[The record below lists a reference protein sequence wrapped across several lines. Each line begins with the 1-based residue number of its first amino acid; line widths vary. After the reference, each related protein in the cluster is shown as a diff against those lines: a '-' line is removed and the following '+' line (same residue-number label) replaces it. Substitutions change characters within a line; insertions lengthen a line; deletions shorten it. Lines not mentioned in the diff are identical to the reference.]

1 MGTSRIRP
9 KVRRRKVAQLAANSR
24 KFTVKNSTIPT
35 VDSSNLVEIEKPWG
49 KVSAVKG
56 TVDYKV
62 EYHKQPKN
70 LRKKY
75 KKKYYSRRIVP
86 SSFIDLT
93 INPAQSTHTIRK
105 IVTHPSDYVQ
115 FPDTTFHPK
124 GIAWYCEQLVQH
136 KTARWEKKHPRPIK
150 ENVNEPD
157 LFEAQYIPKWEAD
170 RDVAIERIRNFVVSV
185 YDKLPLTGRYK
196 ESDNKFTEKP
206 VAELK
211 DVNGEGHR
219 VNELNPST
227 SKLLDKAQKAT
238 NKEKAKNA
246 KLVATNLKDHKRTK
260 GRIILPKAA

>member
-24 KFTVKNSTIPT
+24 KFTVKNNTIPT

-62 EYHKQPKN
+62 EHHSQPKS

-75 KKKYYSRRIVP
+75 KKKYY
-86 SSFIDLT
+86 
-93 INPAQSTHTIRK
+93 NKGTHTIRK
-105 IVTHPSDYVQ
+105 IVEHPSDYVQ

-124 GIAWYCEQLVQH
+124 GIAWYCEQIVQH

-157 LFEAQYIPKWEAD
+157 LFEAQYIPKWEAE
-170 RDVAIERIRNFVVSV
+170 RDAAIERIRNFVVSV

-219 VNELNPST
+219 VNELDPST
-227 SKLLDKAQKAT
+227 SKLLNKAQKAT

-260 GRIILPKAA
+260 GRIILPEAA

>member
-24 KFTVKNSTIPT
+24 KFTVKNNTIPT

-62 EYHKQPKN
+62 EHHSQPKS

-75 KKKYYSRRIVP
+75 KKKYY
-86 SSFIDLT
+86 
-93 INPAQSTHTIRK
+93 NKGTHTIRK
-105 IVTHPSDYVQ
+105 IVEHPSDYVQ

-150 ENVNEPD
+150 ENMNEPD
-157 LFEAQYIPKWEAD
+157 LFEAQYIPKWEAE
-170 RDVAIERIRNFVVSV
+170 RDAAIERIRNFVVSV
-185 YDKLPLTGRYK
+185 YDKLKVTASLIPPLPAK
-196 ESDNKFTEKP
+196 EILLAKIKDRGSDKNIEVATKIAKQAMKNNKHI
-206 VAELK
+206 L
-211 DVNGEGHR
+211 HCQ
-219 VNELNPST
+219 
-227 SKLLDKAQKAT
+227 LLDH
-238 NKEKAKNA
+238 KEKSYR
-246 KLVATNLKDHKRTK
+246 LVA
-260 GRIILPKAA
+260 

>member
-9 KVRRRKVAQLAANSR
+9 EVRRRKVAQLAANSR
-24 KFTVKNSTIPT
+24 KFTVKNNTIPT

-56 TVDYKV
+56 TVDYKT
-62 EYHKQPKN
+62 EHHNQPKS

-75 KKKYYSRRIVP
+75 KKKYY
-86 SSFIDLT
+86 
-93 INPAQSTHTIRK
+93 NKGTHTIRK
-105 IVTHPSDYVQ
+105 IVEHPSDYVQ

-150 ENVNEPD
+150 ENMNEPD
-157 LFEAQYIPKWEAD
+157 LFEAQYIPKWKAE
-170 RDVAIERIRNFVVSV
+170 RDAAIERIRNFVVSV

-219 VNELNPST
+219 VNELDSST
-227 SKLLDKAQKAT
+227 SKLLNKAQKAT

-260 GRIILPKAA
+260 GRIILPEAA

>member
-24 KFTVKNSTIPT
+24 KFTVKNNTIPT

-62 EYHKQPKN
+62 EHHNQLKS

-75 KKKYYSRRIVP
+75 KKKYY
-86 SSFIDLT
+86 
-93 INPAQSTHTIRK
+93 NKGTHTIRK
-105 IVTHPSDYVQ
+105 IVEHPSDYVQ

-157 LFEAQYIPKWEAD
+157 LFEAQYIPKWEAE
-170 RDVAIERIRNFVVSV
+170 RNAAIERIRNFVVSV
-185 YDKLPLTGRYK
+185 YDKLKVTASLIPPLPAK
-196 ESDNKFTEKP
+196 EILLAKIKDRGSDKNIEVATKIAKQAMKNNKHI
-206 VAELK
+206 L
-211 DVNGEGHR
+211 HCQ
-219 VNELNPST
+219 
-227 SKLLDKAQKAT
+227 LLDH
-238 NKEKAKNA
+238 KEKSYR
-246 KLVATNLKDHKRTK
+246 LVA
-260 GRIILPKAA
+260 

>member
-24 KFTVKNSTIPT
+24 KFTVKNNTIHT

-62 EYHKQPKN
+62 EYHNQLKS

-75 KKKYYSRRIVP
+75 KKKYY
-86 SSFIDLT
+86 
-93 INPAQSTHTIRK
+93 NKGTHTIRK
-105 IVTHPSDYVQ
+105 IVEHPSDYVQ

-157 LFEAQYIPKWEAD
+157 LFEAQYIPKWEAE
-170 RDVAIERIRNFVVSV
+170 RDAAIERIRNFVVSV
-185 YDKLPLTGRYK
+185 YDKLKVTASLIPPLPAK
-196 ESDNKFTEKP
+196 EILLAKIKDRGSDKNIEVATKIAKQAMKNNKHI
-206 VAELK
+206 L
-211 DVNGEGHR
+211 HCQ
-219 VNELNPST
+219 
-227 SKLLDKAQKAT
+227 LLDH
-238 NKEKAKNA
+238 KEKSYR
-246 KLVATNLKDHKRTK
+246 LVA
-260 GRIILPKAA
+260 

>member
-24 KFTVKNSTIPT
+24 KFTVKNNTIPT

-62 EYHKQPKN
+62 EHHSQPKS

-75 KKKYYSRRIVP
+75 KKKYYNK
-86 SSFIDLT
+86 D
-93 INPAQSTHTIRK
+93 THTIRK
-105 IVTHPSDYVQ
+105 IVEHPSDYIQ

-157 LFEAQYIPKWEAD
+157 LFEAQYIPKWEAE
-170 RDVAIERIRNFVVSV
+170 RDAAIERIRNFVVSV
-185 YDKLPLTGRYK
+185 YDKLKVTASLIPPLPAK
-196 ESDNKFTEKP
+196 EILLAKIKDRGDDKNVEVATKIAKQAMKNNKHI
-206 VAELK
+206 L
-211 DVNGEGHR
+211 HCQ
-219 VNELNPST
+219 
-227 SKLLDKAQKAT
+227 LLDH
-238 NKEKAKNA
+238 KEKSYR
-246 KLVATNLKDHKRTK
+246 LVA
-260 GRIILPKAA
+260 

>member
-24 KFTVKNSTIPT
+24 KFTVKNNTIPT

-62 EYHKQPKN
+62 EHHNQPKS

-75 KKKYYSRRIVP
+75 KKKYY
-86 SSFIDLT
+86 
-93 INPAQSTHTIRK
+93 NKGTHTIRK
-105 IVTHPSDYVQ
+105 IVEHPSDYVQ

-150 ENVNEPD
+150 ENMNEPD
-157 LFEAQYIPKWEAD
+157 LFEAQYIPKWEAE
-170 RDVAIERIRNFVVSV
+170 RDAAIERIRNFVVSV
-185 YDKLPLTGRYK
+185 YDKLKVTASLIPPLPAK
-196 ESDNKFTEKP
+196 EILLAKIKDRGSDKNIEVATKIAKQAMKNNKHI
-206 VAELK
+206 L
-211 DVNGEGHR
+211 HCQ
-219 VNELNPST
+219 
-227 SKLLDKAQKAT
+227 LLDH
-238 NKEKAKNA
+238 KEKSYR
-246 KLVATNLKDHKRTK
+246 LVA
-260 GRIILPKAA
+260 

>member
-24 KFTVKNSTIPT
+24 KFTVKNNTIPT

-62 EYHKQPKN
+62 EHHNQPKS

-75 KKKYYSRRIVP
+75 KKKYY
-86 SSFIDLT
+86 
-93 INPAQSTHTIRK
+93 NKGTHTIRK
-105 IVTHPSDYVQ
+105 IVEHPSDYVQ

-150 ENVNEPD
+150 ENMNEPD
-157 LFEAQYIPKWEAD
+157 LFEAQYIPKWEAE
-170 RDVAIERIRNFVVSV
+170 RDTAIEHIRNFVVSV
-185 YDKLPLTGRYK
+185 YDRLPLTGRYK

-219 VNELNPST
+219 VNELDPST
-227 SKLLDKAQKAT
+227 SKLLNKAQKAT
-238 NKEKAKNA
+238 DKEKAKNA
-246 KLVATNLKDHKRTK
+246 KLVATNLKDHKRAK

>member
-9 KVRRRKVAQLAANSR
+9 MVRRRKVAQLAANSR
-24 KFTVKNSTIPT
+24 KFTVKNNTIPT

-62 EYHKQPKN
+62 EHHNQPN
-70 LRKKY
+70 TLRKKY
-75 KKKYYSRRIVP
+75 KKKYY
-86 SSFIDLT
+86 
-93 INPAQSTHTIRK
+93 NKGTHTIRK
-105 IVTHPSDYVQ
+105 IVEHTSDYVQ

-157 LFEAQYIPKWEAD
+157 LFEAQYIPKWEAE
-170 RDVAIERIRNFVVSV
+170 RDAAIERIRNFVVSV

-219 VNELNPST
+219 VNELDPST
-227 SKLLDKAQKAT
+227 SKLLNKAQKAT

-260 GRIILPKAA
+260 GRIILPEAA

>member
-24 KFTVKNSTIPT
+24 KFTVKNNTIPT

-62 EYHKQPKN
+62 EHHSQPKS

-75 KKKYYSRRIVP
+75 KKKYY
-86 SSFIDLT
+86 
-93 INPAQSTHTIRK
+93 NKGTHTIRK
-105 IVTHPSDYVQ
+105 IVEHHSDYVQ

-150 ENVNEPD
+150 ENMNEPD
-157 LFEAQYIPKWEAD
+157 LFEAQYIPKWEAE
-170 RDVAIERIRNFVVSV
+170 RDAAIERIRNFVVSV
-185 YDKLPLTGRYK
+185 YDKLKVTASLIPPLPAK
-196 ESDNKFTEKP
+196 EILLAKIKDRGSDKNIEVATKIAKQAMKNNKHI
-206 VAELK
+206 L
-211 DVNGEGHR
+211 HCQ
-219 VNELNPST
+219 
-227 SKLLDKAQKAT
+227 LLDH
-238 NKEKAKNA
+238 KEKSYR
-246 KLVATNLKDHKRTK
+246 LVA
-260 GRIILPKAA
+260 

>member
-24 KFTVKNSTIPT
+24 KFTVKNNTIPT
-35 VDSSNLVEIEKPWG
+35 VDSSNLVEIEKSWG

-56 TVDYKV
+56 TVDYKI
-62 EYHKQPKN
+62 EHHNQPKS

-75 KKKYYSRRIVP
+75 KKKYY
-86 SSFIDLT
+86 
-93 INPAQSTHTIRK
+93 NKGTHTIRK
-105 IVTHPSDYVQ
+105 IVEHPSDYVQ

-124 GIAWYCEQLVQH
+124 GIVWYCEQLVQH

-157 LFEAQYIPKWEAD
+157 LFEAQYIPKWEAE
-170 RDVAIERIRNFVVSV
+170 RDAAIERIRNFVVSV
-185 YDKLPLTGRYK
+185 YDRLPLTGRYK

-211 DVNGEGHR
+211 DVNGEGHQ
-219 VNELNPST
+219 VNELDPST
-227 SKLLDKAQKAT
+227 SKLLNKAQKAT

-246 KLVATNLKDHKRTK
+246 KLVATNLKDHKRAK
-260 GRIILPKAA
+260 GRIILPEAA